1 MDTRTYLCL
10 IGLLLFLLSPAPSSA
25 EITFIVSPDGAGAFT
40 IEGDDITITAK
51 VEMTV
56 IYDSSTLSRS
66 RVSVEGG
73 TVTDLTESTSG
84 TLTFIANQG
93 SEPTPSFVVHLGF
106 DRKGDASGGIFSVT
120 GRIVERDGTIT
131 PSSTMPNPSN
141 PSILAWGSN
150 DGELEQSVSFGETAP
165 SGSSPDMRVR
175 AQKSVLQRFR
185 EFRGEKGLKAFTAL
199 FERGPGD
206 PLVQEPSVVLSDGR
220 TPVRVRFAQQP
231 EAEEPPNVALSDAK
245 LVSLRKEGEKGWVIT
260 VLPNEGTWNAR
271 LIVEMDGNRIEFP
284 FAVAPPVTI
293 RPGITER
300 DFVVELDR
308 FVSAQVG
315 GTGGNDPLRR
325 IPYEYLFT
333 ANCLASA
340 EDHPA
345 RTARAKDLVSSTQ

>member
-1 MDTRTYLCL
+1 MDTRTYFCL

-25 EITFIVSPDGAGAFT
+25 EITFIVSSDGAGAFT
-40 IEGDDITITAK
+40 IEGDDIAITAR

-56 IYDSSTLSRS
+56 IYDSSTLSRP
-66 RVSVEGG
+66 RVSVEEG

-131 PSSTMPNPSN
+131 PSSTMPNPST

-150 DGELEQSVSFGETAP
+150 AGEIEQVAPAGETAP
-165 SGSSPDMRVR
+165 SGSSPDMPVKVE
-175 AQKSVLQRFR
+175 KSVLQRFR
-185 EFRGEKGLKAFTAL
+185 EFRGESGLKAFAAL

-220 TPVRVRFAQQP
+220 TPVRVRFVQQS
-231 EAEEPPNVALSDAK
+231 EAGEPPNVALSDAR
-245 LVSLRKEGEKGWVIT
+245 LVSLRKEGENGWVIT

-271 LIVEMDGNRIEFP
+271 IIVVMGVNRIEFP
-284 FAVAPPVTI
+284 LAVAPPVTI

-300 DFVVELDR
+300 DFVTELDK
-308 FVSAQVG
+308 FISAQAG
-315 GTGGNDPLRR
+315 GAGEDEPVQR
-325 IPYEYLFT
+325 IPYQYLFT
-333 ANCLASA
+333 ANCLASS
-340 EDHPA
+340 EGHPA
-345 RTARAKDLVSSTQ
+345 RTALARDLVRSTQ